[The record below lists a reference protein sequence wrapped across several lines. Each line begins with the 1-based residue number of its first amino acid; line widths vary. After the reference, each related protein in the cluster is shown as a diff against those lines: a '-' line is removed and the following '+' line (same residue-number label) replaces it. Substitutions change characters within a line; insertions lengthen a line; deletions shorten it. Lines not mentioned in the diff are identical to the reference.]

1 VKEKSWHMK
10 QIKFKDI
17 ALSPLGMGGCDL
29 TFRKAESIK
38 AIRYGL
44 EHGINIIDTAE
55 SYYGSEELMGQAIQ
69 PFDRGKIFL
78 ISKISPSHA
87 NREQFAQHL
96 KASLTKLGTDYLDLY
111 LLHWR
116 ADTNLAEVVDL
127 FEQARQAG
135 LIRHWGVSNFDQ
147 SDLEDLLQVQS
158 GKNVFANEDLY
169 NLASRGVEYDL
180 LPFQK
185 QQQILFLS
193 YSPFHAVGWRQIRPN
208 QVLTE
213 IAHNHHASA
222 YQIMLAWIMRT
233 GQVIPLP
240 KAGTWQHVKANIA
253 AAELH
258 LTPDELAAID
268 QLYPALTHKI
278 PLQKI

>member
-1 VKEKSWHMK
+1 MK
-10 QIKFKDI
+10 MIEFDNI

-29 TFRKAESIK
+29 TYHEAASIK

-44 EHGINIIDTAE
+44 THGINIIDTAE
-55 SYYGSEELMGQAIQ
+55 SYYGSEELMGKAIQ
-69 PFDRGKIFL
+69 PFDRSKIFL

-87 NREQFAQHL
+87 NRQQFKQHL
-96 KASLTKLGTDYLDLY
+96 QTSLTKLGTDYLDLY

-116 ADTNLAEVVDL
+116 DDVDLAEVVNL
-127 FEQARQAG
+127 FEEARQSG

-147 SDLEDLLQVQS
+147 SDLEDLLQVPN
-158 GKNVFANEDLY
+158 GKQVFANEDLY
-169 NLASRGVEYDL
+169 NLASRGGEYDL

-185 QQQILFLS
+185 NKQILFLS
-193 YSPFHAVGWRQIRPN
+193 YSPFHAVGWRQIHSN
-208 QVLTE
+208 HVLET

-240 KAGTWQHVKANIA
+240 KAGSWQHVKANIE
-253 AAELH
+253 AAEINLA
-258 LTPDELAAID
+258 PEELAAID
-268 QLYPALTHKI
+268 RIYPAPTHKI